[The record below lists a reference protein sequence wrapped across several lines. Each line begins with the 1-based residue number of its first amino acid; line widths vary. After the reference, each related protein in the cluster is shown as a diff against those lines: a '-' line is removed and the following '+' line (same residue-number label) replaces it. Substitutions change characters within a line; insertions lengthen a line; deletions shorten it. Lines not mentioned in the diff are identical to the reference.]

1 MAQELANTTQNGA
14 HELELLDPIF
24 RVEDERARRERAVER
39 LQLLWNGRRFLAR
52 TAGLGLILTLLLAF
66 LIPKRFISTARL
78 MPPDQGSGTGM
89 ALMTALASKGGGALS
104 SLGGELLGL
113 KTTGDLFIGILQSR
127 TVQDSVIARFDLRK
141 VYGVRRW
148 EDARKRLASATDLS
162 QDRKSE
168 IITISVADRS
178 AQRAQQMAQQCIE
191 ELNKVVTNLNTS
203 SAHRERVFL
212 EARLNQVQQD
222 LESAEKDF
230 SQFAS
235 KNTAIDIQA
244 QGKAMIEAGANLEG
258 QLIAAQTQLE
268 GLRQVFADSNVR
280 VREAQARVDEL
291 NRQLHKLSGK
301 AVSDPSGANQD
312 QGSIYP
318 TIRQLPVLGV
328 TYADLYRRMKVQEVV
343 FETLTQQYELAKVE
357 EAKETPSVKVLDP
370 PDLPER
376 KSFPPRL
383 LITFS
388 GTLLAFV
395 FGIAWLLGHKAWE
408 VTDSADV
415 RKVFANRV
423 WTDVRA
429 SIPWVS
435 RNGANGSHAPHQAL
449 NAPRDTGSQDSLARG
464 EDPNRASD

>member
-178 AQRAQQMAQQCIE
+178 AQRTQQMAQQYIE
-191 ELNKVVTNLNTS
+191 DQWPGAE
-203 SAHRERVFL
+203 RER
-212 EARLNQVQQD
+212 
-222 LESAEKDF
+222 
-230 SQFAS
+230 
-235 KNTAIDIQA
+235 
-244 QGKAMIEAGANLEG
+244 
-258 QLIAAQTQLE
+258 
-268 GLRQVFADSNVR
+268 
-280 VREAQARVDEL
+280 
-291 NRQLHKLSGK
+291 HC
-301 AVSDPSGANQD
+301 
-312 QGSIYP
+312 
-318 TIRQLPVLGV
+318 
-328 TYADLYRRMKVQEVV
+328 
-343 FETLTQQYELAKVE
+343 
-357 EAKETPSVKVLDP
+357 
-370 PDLPER
+370 
-376 KSFPPRL
+376 
-383 LITFS
+383 
-388 GTLLAFV
+388 
-395 FGIAWLLGHKAWE
+395 
-408 VTDSADV
+408 
-415 RKVFANRV
+415 RV
-423 WTDVRA
+423 WF
-429 SIPWVS
+429 SPS
-435 RNGANGSHAPHQAL
+435 
-449 NAPRDTGSQDSLARG
+449 
-464 EDPNRASD
+464 